1 MLKHTRGI
9 NSRRFIHDFAWLSI
23 EKIVLEKFW
32 EKITDTCAFFMV
44 VWCQTHY
51 QTLSTRK
58 NWLLCV
64 QNTLLAFFHTGP
76 TKRIEKKS
84 RRIEKVR
91 RIKIYTGIEKKGAF
105 LLPKIEISPSNP
117 TSEKI
122 IASFKV
128 FSWFDTIIY
137 QKIEKVSQ
145 KKYFLN
151 DFTSNH
157 PIATQIPDLIK
168 F

>member
-1 MLKHTRGI
+1 MLMEDLEELI
-9 NSRRFIHDFAWLSI
+9 NYTQWPSH
-23 EKIVLEKFW
+23 
-32 EKITDTCAFFMV
+32 
-44 VWCQTHY
+44 
-51 QTLSTRK
+51 LST
-58 NWLLCV
+58 
-64 QNTLLAFFHTGP
+64 
-76 TKRIEKKS
+76 
-84 RRIEKVR
+84 
-91 RIKIYTGIEKKGAF
+91 IEKKGAF

-128 FSWFDTIIY
+128 ISWFDTIIH

>member
-1 MLKHTRGI
+1 MVDLALFPHT
-9 NSRRFIHDFAWLSI
+9 
-23 EKIVLEKFW
+23 
-32 EKITDTCAFFMV
+32 
-44 VWCQTHY
+44 CQ
-51 QTLSTRK
+51 QLR
-58 NWLLCV
+58 
-64 QNTLLAFFHTGP
+64 
-76 TKRIEKKS
+76 
-84 RRIEKVR
+84 
-91 RIKIYTGIEKKGAF
+91 KKGAF

-128 FSWFDTIIY
+128 LSWFDTIIH

-157 PIATQIPDLIK
+157 PIATQIPDLDNFFVRLLHPTLSINLQIGGPPIFK
-168 F
+168 KVSRKKIGILQKKLSNYQ